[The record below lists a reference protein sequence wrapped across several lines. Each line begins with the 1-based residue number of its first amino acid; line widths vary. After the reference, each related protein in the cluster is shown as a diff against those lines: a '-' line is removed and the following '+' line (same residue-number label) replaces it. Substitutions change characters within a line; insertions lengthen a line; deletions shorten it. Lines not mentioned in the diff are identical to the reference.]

1 MKTISV
7 RFVSTIAEVTE
18 CYLIRTEVFVV
29 EQQVDPLLELDLDDR
44 SAWHF
49 LLQVDEQAV
58 GTCRVVFHDN
68 EAKIG
73 RFAIRK
79 SHRGL
84 GLGRQLLQ
92 FAERYVKEHRAGITR
107 FYLGAQVT
115 AIPFYQKLGYV
126 AYGPHFDD
134 AGIDHRMMEKQL
146 SI

>member
-1 MKTISV
+1 MKSIQV
-7 RFVSTIAEVTE
+7 NYVSTIADVTE

-29 EQQVDPLLELDLDDR
+29 EQRVDPLLELDRDDR

-49 LLQVDEQAV
+49 LLRDDSEAV
-58 GTCRVVFHDN
+58 GTCRVVLHDN

-79 SHRGL
+79 SYRGL
-84 GLGRQLLQ
+84 GLGRILLQ
-92 FAERYVKEHRAGITR
+92 YAENYVREHRPDVNR
-107 FYLGAQVT
+107 FFLGAQVT

-134 AGIDHRMMEKQL
+134 AGIDHRMMEK
-146 SI
+146 SSVK